1 MNKIM
6 YSIRTNV
13 LHNNMVASTL
23 RFTDKYSDVHSS
35 LSAYDVSTFIT
46 VNDSIKNSIRK
57 KY

>member
-1 MNKIM
+1 M
-6 YSIRTNV
+6 YSIRTDV

-23 RFTDKYSDVHSS
+23 RFTDKYSDAHSS
-35 LSAYDVSTFIT
+35 LSGYDVSTFIT